1 MGICD
6 SVNSKSNINY
16 SNTSFEKEDT
26 SIRKETKVNSTDI
39 SNEKIRRNINNHR
52 KSIEKRNQIE
62 KTQVSQSANL
72 KKKRKKKLNNNRQ
85 NKQRKKSKNI
95 RI

>member
-26 SIRKETKVNSTDI
+26 SIRKETKINSTDI
-39 SNEKIRRNINNHR
+39 SNEKIKKNIDNNR
-52 KSIEKRNQIE
+52 KSLVKKNQI
-62 KTQVSQSANL
+62 
-72 KKKRKKKLNNNRQ
+72 
-85 NKQRKKSKNI
+85 
-95 RI
+95 

>member
-26 SIRKETKVNSTDI
+26 SIRKETKINSTDI
-39 SNEKIRRNINNHR
+39 SNEKI
-52 KSIEKRNQIE
+52 K
-62 KTQVSQSANL
+62 
-72 KKKRKKKLNNNRQ
+72 KKKL
-85 NKQRKKSKNI
+85 KKPKKKKKKKKEKKTQ
-95 RI
+95 